1 MNEHMHKNC
10 DELLGSLSAYIDGDL
25 PPELCEELERHLAG
39 CNDCRV
45 VLNTTKRTIDLVHS
59 PIEKPD
65 LPEDVRERLFKR
77 LNLDTYLTVITSYS
91 IHYTKLYELHLNK
104 IQTVRSDDC

>member
-1 MNEHMHKNC
+1 MNEHTHKNC
-10 DELLGSLSAYIDGDL
+10 QELLGSLSSYIDGDL
-25 PPELCEELERHLAG
+25 SPELCQELEKHLAG
-39 CNDCRV
+39 CDDCRV

-77 LNLDTYLTVITSYS
+77 LNLDNYLAP
-91 IHYTKLYELHLNK
+91 KPK
-104 IQTVRSDDC
+104 

>member
-1 MNEHMHKNC
+1 MNEHMQKNC
-10 DELLGSLSAYIDGDL
+10 EELLGSLSSYIDGDL
-25 PPELCEELERHLAG
+25 PPGLCLELEKHLAG

-45 VLNTTKRTIDLVHS
+45 VLNTTKRTLDLVHA

-77 LNLDTYLTVITSYS
+77 LNLDTYLNPEP
-91 IHYTKLYELHLNK
+91 K
-104 IQTVRSDDC
+104 

>member
-1 MNEHMHKNC
+1 MNEHMQQNC
-10 DELLGSLSAYIDGDL
+10 EELLGSLSSYIDGDL
-25 PPELCEELERHLAG
+25 PPELCLELEKHLAG

-59 PIEKPD
+59 PLEKTD

-77 LNLDTYLTVITSYS
+77 LNLDTYLTQK
-91 IHYTKLYELHLNK
+91 TK
-104 IQTVRSDDC
+104 

>member
-25 PPELCEELERHLAG
+25 PPELCEELEKHLAG

-59 PIEKPD
+59 PIEKPA

-77 LNLDTYLTVITSYS
+77 LNLDTYLTQK
-91 IHYTKLYELHLNK
+91 TK
-104 IQTVRSDDC
+104 